1 MSDEQ
6 QAESADEPVD
16 ADTPEDVE
24 ETDAEE
30 SSGLQDGDFVRLAY
44 TVRTKDD
51 GTVVDTTSQEVA
63 EEAEIDTEDYEF
75 EPRVVIV
82 GAGHVFE
89 AVDDDLLGKEV
100 GYEGS
105 VDVPAAEA
113 FGEYDSDNLRTVSAD
128 KISED
133 DRYPG
138 AHVNVDGEQG
148 HIETIIGGRARIDFN
163 HPLAGDDLE
172 YEYEILDVVDD
183 REEQAKGLLGMYLQ
197 QSPEL
202 WIQTDEVEEEM
213 ALEGGEDV
221 DPDEVETETVTEE
234 KETLYIEAT
243 PQMTMNQQW
252 MFSKQQIA
260 QDLMTRLDVDRV
272 IVQETIDGMG
282 MGGMGGMMGGMGGMG
297 AGDIE
302 DALDDVDVDADEI
315 VDELEAEGDD
325 SHDHNHDHDHDH

>member
-6 QAESADEPVD
+6 QAESADESVD
-16 ADTPEDVE
+16 ADTPDDVE
-24 ETDAEE
+24 EEAETE

-44 TVRTKDD
+44 TVRTTDD
-51 GTVVDTTSQEVA
+51 DTVVDTTSQEVA
-63 EEAEIDTEDYEF
+63 EEAEIDTENYDF

-89 AVDDDLLGKEV
+89 AVDDDLIGKEA
-100 GYEGS
+100 GYEGT
-105 VDVPAAEA
+105 VDVPADEA
-113 FGEYDSDNLRTVSAD
+113 FGEYDSDNVRTVSAD

-138 AHVNVDGEQG
+138 AHVNVDGDQG

-172 YEYEILDVVDD
+172 YDYEILDVVDD

-197 QSPEL
+197 QSPEV

-260 QDLMTRLDVDRV
+260 QDLMTRLDIDRV

-325 SHDHNHDHDHDH
+325 GHDHDHDH